1 MKKILQAAV
10 IGTILLTLII
20 PTAIG
25 NIYQNIKPVDVKR
38 YDGDINLSPLMD
50 MEMLGP
56 GDGEELLEPGIF
68 DGTVT
73 QWHINFTEP
82 PEIWKMPMG
91 EIEGCIGVGQE
102 MGTEVN
108 YFSATWDSPFSTE
121 PFRLHGL
128 IKNGYIIG
136 QIFGRYPSWS
146 EDLFSR
152 KISGFYRIN
161 HHPNEENPGDF
172 YIQLL
177 IQYWPGDYQIE
188 GHYTLK

>member
-1 MKKILQAAV
+1 MKTKTKLKNFLQAAV

-25 NIYQNIKPVDVKR
+25 TIYQNIQPMDTKM
-38 YDGDINLSPLMD
+38 YDGGINIPASMD
-50 MEMLGP
+50 KEMLGS
-56 GDGEELLEPGIF
+56 GDGSGEELLEPGIF

-82 PEIWKMPMG
+82 PEIWKIPMG
-91 EIEGCIGVGQE
+91 EIEGCIGVGQDL
-102 MGTEVN
+102 GTEVN
-108 YFSATWDSPFSTE
+108 YFSATWDSPISSE
-121 PFRLHGL
+121 PFRLHGT
-128 IKNGYIIG
+128 IKNGYIVG

-161 HHPNEENPGDF
+161 HHPSDENPGDF
-172 YIQLL
+172 YIF
-177 IQYWPGDYQIE
+177 
-188 GHYTLK
+188 